1 MVGRQLARVGVSDW
15 KAWAGLG
22 VSALLLWLIFR
33 GEDIGAIGQQIASAD
48 PAMLLLAG
56 AISTAGGLV
65 RALRWRLLLEP
76 LGVPVSLNARWKALN
91 IGFAVTNLSPLPR
104 LGELARPFALSK
116 MVPISMSGALGTVLL
131 ERVLDIVA
139 LLILLLVT
147 LLSPAFPTDVSMFGR
162 PIGYAVAAAIV
173 VGFVALGIVASLV
186 LWPDRAIRIARSIGD
201 RLPGP
206 AAERIVDA
214 LEAFL
219 TGLDLL
225 RQPAALLKSLLW
237 SLLLWV
243 WMAASFWAAFRAFG
257 IDLGFTAVLFT
268 QCVVS
273 VFVAIPAGPG
283 FIGTLQAGVLVAVSG
298 VFNVAETEALSMSV
312 GYHLAG
318 YIPVTLLG
326 LYYAWTLRLRVSSIQ
341 TEAEEAR

>member
-1 MVGRQLARVGVSDW
+1 MRDW
-15 KAWAGLG
+15 KAWVGLG
-22 VSALLLWLIFR
+22 VSAFLLWWVFR
-33 GEDIGAIGQQIASAD
+33 GEDLGAIGQQIASAD
-48 PAMLLLAG
+48 PVWLILAG
-56 AISTAGGLV
+56 AIATAGGLV

-116 MVPISMSGALGTVLL
+116 MVPIPMSGALGTVVL

-147 LLSPAFPTDVSMFGR
+147 LLAPAFPTDVTMFGR
-162 PIGYAVAAAIV
+162 PIGYAVAGAMAF
-173 VGFVALGIVASLV
+173 GFVVLGIVASLV
-186 LWPDRAIRIARSIGD
+186 LWPDRAIRITRSICD
-201 RLPGP
+201 RLPGHT
-206 AAERIVDA
+206 AERIVDA
-214 LEAFL
+214 LEVFL

-257 IDLGFTAVLFT
+257 IDLGFTAALFT

-273 VFVAIPAGPG
+273 VFVAIPAAPG

-298 VFNVAETEALSMSV
+298 VFNVPETEALSMSL

-326 LYYAWTLRLRVSSIQ
+326 LYYAWTLRLRISSIQ
-341 TEAEEAR
+341 TEAEAAR

>member
-1 MVGRQLARVGVSDW
+1 MRDW

-22 VSALLLWLIFR
+22 VSAFLLWLVFR
-33 GEDIGAIGQQIASAD
+33 GEDLGAIGQQIESAD
-48 PAMLLLAG
+48 PVMLILAG
-56 AISTAGGLV
+56 AIATAGGLV

-91 IGFAVTNLSPLPR
+91 IGFTVTNLSPLPR

-116 MVPISMSGALGTVLL
+116 MVPVSTSGALGTVVL
-131 ERVLDIVA
+131 ERVLDMVA

-147 LLSPAFPTDVSMFGR
+147 LLAPAFPSDATMFGR
-162 PIGYAVAAAIV
+162 PIGYAVTGAMVI
-173 VGFVALGIVASLV
+173 GFVALGIVASLV

-201 RLPGP
+201 RLPGH
-206 AAERIVDA
+206 AGDRIVDA

-257 IDLGFTAVLFT
+257 IDLGFTAALFT

-298 VFNVAETEALSMSV
+298 VFNIPETEALSMSV

-326 LYYAWTLRLRVSSIQ
+326 LYYGWTLRLRYSAIKIE
-341 TEAEEAR
+341 TEPAT

>member
-1 MVGRQLARVGVSDW
+1 MRDW
-15 KAWAGLG
+15 KSWAGLG
-22 VSALLLWLIFR
+22 VSGFLLWFVFR
-33 GEDIGAIGQQIASAD
+33 GEDLGAIGRQIALAD
-48 PAMLLLAG
+48 PLLLILAG
-56 AISTAGGLV
+56 AIGTAGGLI

-91 IGFAVTNLSPLPR
+91 IGFAVTNLALGR

-116 MVPISMSGALGTVLL
+116 MVPVSTSGALGTVVL
-131 ERVLDIVA
+131 ERVLDMVA

-147 LLSPAFPTDVSMFGR
+147 LLAPAFPSDATMFGR
-162 PIGYAVAAAIV
+162 PIGYAVAGATA
-173 VGFVALGIVASLV
+173 VGFAALAFVASLV
-186 LWPDRAIRIARSIGD
+186 LWPDRAVRVARSIGD
-201 RLPGP
+201 RLPGK
-206 AAERIVDA
+206 AAGRIVNA
-214 LEAFL
+214 LEAFI

-225 RQPAALLKSLLW
+225 RQPAAFLKSLLW

-243 WMAASFWAAFRAFG
+243 WMAASFWVAFQAFG
-257 IDLGFTAVLFT
+257 IDLGFTAALFT

-273 VFVAIPAGPG
+273 VFVAIPAAPG

-298 VFNVAETEALSMSV
+298 VFGVSETEALSMSV

-326 LYYAWTLRLRVSSIQ
+326 LYYGWTLRLRYSAIEIE
-341 TEAEEAR
+341 TEPAT